1 MYWLLDYSDQEN
13 LRQKIIKLQTEIMQ
27 PRKREQKEQVFP
39 FIGRKSRAIAST
51 IIENLTDTGGIV
63 CDPFCG
69 SGTFL
74 YAAQD
79 CDRKILANEWEPYA
93 YRMAAAP
100 LKCVPSD
107 EDYQI
112 GLLQLLEDISPVMKK
127 IYMTKCPRCGQELM
141 FDALF
146 FDREPEEYYHPM
158 KHERMGKANGE
169 NVIFRKEYRCSCGC
183 TEKQYDDYDES
194 IRQSLLSISVDFPNA
209 KLIENSRLNF
219 TAPIYTQYENL
230 FSKRQKIA
238 LICLHDGIKKL
249 PDKIREFFEDAF
261 ISIIHLGKYTDYR
274 SKSQDN
280 HCPENRLKET
290 NLLHRYLEKLKER
303 RSYILAQQFKPEN
316 VKISCS
322 DFRDFFSEIADGEI
336 DLILTDPPYGDN
348 AQYFEHAQRV
358 HPFLPYD
365 LSKDTVRLKKEVVIS
380 NAKKRID
387 KHTKKQFL
395 NDIEI
400 LIKESSRVVKT
411 HGFVVLYFRP
421 EQSDWISDLNKLKH
435 FGRKHGMEP
444 IISIPVDTSDPSM
457 RVIASAAWSFKND
470 VCFVFLKLD
479 DNERR
484 WYEGDLDVDELIYL
498 AASKAAT
505 DTGNPFTIMRF
516 NQELQTQ
523 LRRSSLMKLMKP
535 IYAGKIKSILARYTN
550 HDGAQYRLT
559 GISPYDYMNKDMNA
573 EIRLREFA
581 PVVIEELTAKGQGFR
596 FEEYVIHLATFMEN
610 GSREIIEKLHTAN
623 RLIPELLT
631 TYTYEDKEQGKFFVK
646 EDVADYIVEG
656 RISLRTMD
664 PGDFEKLI
672 ADYFLRRG
680 FVDTK
685 VIGQACDRGVDILA
699 TNVEGELELIQCKR
713 YREGNNIGSTP
724 IQRVDSYMRSRN
736 AKRAWVVTTSDFTK
750 EGKDEARITHVL
762 LVNGKELIKSLEL
775 YYPGK
780 YML

>member
-1 MYWLLDYSDQEN
+1 MYWLLDYTHQEK

-27 PRKREQKEQVFP
+27 PRKREQAEQIFP
-39 FIGRKSRAIAST
+39 FIGRKSRGIAT
-51 IIENLTDTGGIV
+51 AIIENLTESNAMV

-74 YAAQD
+74 NAAQD
-79 CDRKILANEWEPYA
+79 CNRKMKANEWEPYA
-93 YRMAAAP
+93 YRMATAP
-100 LKCVPSD
+100 FKGALSD
-107 EDYQI
+107 IEYQE
-112 GLLQLLEDISPVMKK
+112 GVQQLLADISPIMKK
-127 IYMTKCPRCGQELM
+127 IYMTKCPECGRELM

-146 FDREPEEYYHPM
+146 FDRDPEEYYHPM
-158 KHERMGKANGE
+158 KHERMGKARGE
-169 NVIFRKEYRCSCGC
+169 NVIFRKNYRCSCGC
-183 TEKQYDDYDES
+183 TEKHYDDYDENV
-194 IRQSLLSISVDFPNA
+194 RQSLQLIPVVFPDA
-209 KLIENSRLNF
+209 TLIENSRLNF
-219 TAPIYTQYENL
+219 TAPNYIEYRNL
-230 FSKRQKIA
+230 FSIRQKIA
-238 LICLHDGIKKL
+238 LVYLYNGIMKL
-249 PDKIREFFEDAF
+249 PNNIKEFFEDAF

-303 RSYILAQQFKPEN
+303 RSYILEQQFNPEN
-316 VKISCS
+316 IIIKCC
-322 DFRDFFSEIADGEI
+322 DFRDFFSEIADGSI
-336 DLILTDPPYGDN
+336 DLVLTDPPYGDN

-365 LSKDTVRLKKEVVIS
+365 LSKDTVRLSKEVVIS
-380 NAKKRID
+380 NAKMR
-387 KHTKKQFL
+387 TKKHGKQQFL
-395 NDIEI
+395 NDIET
-400 LIKESSRVVKT
+400 LIMESSRVVKI
-411 HGFVVLYFRP
+411 HGFVALYFRP

-444 IISIPVDTSDPSM
+444 IISIPIDTSDPSM
-457 RVIASAAWSFKND
+457 RVIASAAWTFKND

-505 DTGNPFTIMRF
+505 ELGNPFTIMKF
-516 NQELQTQ
+516 NQEMQSQ
-523 LRRSSLMKLMKP
+523 LRKSGLMKLMNP
-535 IYAGKIKSILARYTN
+535 IYTDKIQTILARYAY

-581 PVVIEELTAKGQGFR
+581 PVVIEELTAGGQGFR

-631 TYTYEDKEQGKFFVK
+631 TYTYEDKNQGKFYVK
-646 EDVADYIVEG
+646 EETPNYSVEG
-656 RISLRTMD
+656 RINLRTMD
-664 PGDFEKLI
+664 PSDFEKLI
-672 ADYFLRRG
+672 ADYFLKRG
-680 FVDTK
+680 FVDAK

-699 TNVEGELELIQCKR
+699 TNTEGELELIQCKR

-736 AKRAWVVTTSDFTK
+736 AKKAWVVTTSDFTK
-750 EGKDEARITHVL
+750 EGKDEARITHVI

-780 YML
+780 YTL

>member
-1 MYWLLDYSDQEN
+1 MYWLLDYTHQED

-27 PRKREQKEQVFP
+27 PRKREQSEQIFP
-39 FIGRKSRAIAST
+39 FIGRKSRAIAAA
-51 IIENLTDTGGIV
+51 IIENLTETGATV

-69 SGTFL
+69 SGTFV

-79 CDRKILANEWEPYA
+79 CNRNIEANEWEPYA
-93 YRMAAAP
+93 YRMATAP
-100 LKCVPSD
+100 FKGALT
-107 EDYQI
+107 EAEYHN
-112 GLLQLLEDISPVMKK
+112 GLQQLLSDINPIMNK
-127 IYMTKCPRCGQELM
+127 IYMTKCPKCEKELL

-146 FDREPEEYYHPM
+146 FDRDPEEYYHPM
-158 KHERMGKANGE
+158 KHERMGKVNGE
-169 NVIFRKEYRCSCGC
+169 NVIFRQKYRCSCGC
-183 TEKQYDDYDES
+183 TEKHYDDFDEK
-194 IRQSLLSISVDFPNA
+194 IRQSLHSIQVEFPDA
-209 KLIENSRLNF
+209 TLIENSRLNF
-219 TAPIYTQYENL
+219 TAPTYTKYKNL
-230 FSKRQKIA
+230 FSTRQKIA
-238 LICLHDGIKKL
+238 LVCLHNGIQRL
-249 PDKIREFFEDAF
+249 PENIRDFFEDAF

-290 NLLHRYLEKLKER
+290 NLLHRYLEKIKAR
-303 RSYILAQQFKPEN
+303 RTYILAQQFKLKN
-316 VKISCS
+316 TSINCK
-322 DFRDFFSEIADGEI
+322 DFREFFSKIADGTV
-336 DLILTDPPYGDN
+336 DLVLTDPPYGDN

-358 HPFLPYD
+358 HPFLSYD
-365 LSKDTVRLKKEVVIS
+365 LSKDVVRLNKEVVIS
-380 NAKKRID
+380 NARKRSN
-387 KHTKKQFL
+387 KHNKVQFL
-395 NDIEI
+395 DDIET
-400 LIKESSRVVKT
+400 LIIESARVVKK

-457 RVIASAAWSFKND
+457 RVIASAAWTFKND

-505 DTGNPFTIMRF
+505 DLGNPFTIVRF
-516 NQELQTQ
+516 NQEMQSQ
-523 LRRSSLMKLMKP
+523 LRSVGLIKLMGSQ
-535 IYAGKIKSILARYTN
+535 YTNKIKSTLARYTY

-573 EIRLREFA
+573 EIRLREFV
-581 PVVIEELTAKGQGFR
+581 PVVIEELTEGGRGFR

-610 GSREIIEKLHTAN
+610 GSREIIEKLHTSN

-631 TYTYEDKEQGKFFVK
+631 TYTYEDREQGKFYVK
-646 EDVADYIVEG
+646 EPVPSYSVSG
-656 RISLRTMD
+656 RINLRTMD
-664 PGDFEKLI
+664 PSDFEKLI
-672 ADYFLRRG
+672 ADYFLKRG
-680 FVDTK
+680 FVEAK

-699 TNVEGELELIQCKR
+699 TNADGELELIQCKR

-736 AKRAWVVTTSDFTK
+736 AKKAWVVTTSNFTK
-750 EGKDEARITHVL
+750 EGRDEARITQVI
-762 LVNGKELIKSLEL
+762 LVNGKDLIKSLEL
-775 YYPGK
+775 YYPGV
-780 YML
+780 YTL

>member
-1 MYWLLDYSDQEN
+1 MYWLLDYADQES
-13 LRQKIIKLQTEIMQ
+13 LRQKIIKLQTDVMQ
-27 PRKREQKEQVFP
+27 PRKREQTEQVFP
-39 FIGRKSRAIAST
+39 FIGRKNRAIAST
-51 IIENLTDTGGIV
+51 IIENLTETGGIV

-74 YAAQD
+74 NAAQD
-79 CDRKILANEWEPYA
+79 CNRKMLANEWEPYA
-93 YRMAAAP
+93 YRMTMAP
-100 LKCVPSD
+100 FKGVPTD
-107 EDYQI
+107 EEYRV
-112 GLLQLLEDISPVMKK
+112 GLQQLLANISPIMKK
-127 IYMTKCPRCGQELM
+127 IYATKCPKCEQELM

-158 KHERMGKANGE
+158 KHERMGKTSGE
-169 NVIFRKEYRCSCGC
+169 NVIFRQKYRCSCGC
-183 TEKQYDDYDES
+183 SEKHYDDFDEK
-194 IRQSLLSISVDFPNA
+194 IRQSLFSMPVDFPNA
-209 KLIENSRLNF
+209 TLIENSRLNF
-219 TAPIYTQYENL
+219 TAPMYTEYGNL
-230 FSKRQKIA
+230 FSTRQKIA
-238 LICLHDGIKKL
+238 LVCLHNGIKKL
-249 PDKIREFFEDAF
+249 PNNVREFFEDAF

-290 NLLHRYLEKLKER
+290 NLLHRYLEKLRER
-303 RSYILAQQFKPEN
+303 RSYILAQQLKPEN
-316 VKISCS
+316 TSISCN
-322 DFRDFFSEIADGEI
+322 DFRDFFSVIADGSI
-336 DLILTDPPYGDN
+336 DLVLTDPPYGDN

-365 LSKDTVRLKKEVVIS
+365 LSKDTVRLSKEVVIS
-380 NAKKRID
+380 NAKKRVD
-387 KHTKKQFL
+387 KHDKEQFL
-395 NDIEI
+395 NDIET
-400 LIKESSRVVKT
+400 LIMESSRVVKT
-411 HGFVVLYFRP
+411 HGFAALYFRP

-457 RVIASAAWSFKND
+457 RVIASAAWTFKND

-479 DNERR
+479 VNERR

-498 AASKAAT
+498 AASKAAS
-505 DTGNPFTIMRF
+505 DLGNPFTIMRF
-516 NQELQTQ
+516 NQEMQAQ
-523 LRRSSLMKLMKP
+523 LRRSGLMKLMSP
-535 IYAGKIKSILARYTN
+535 IYADKIQTTLARYAY

-581 PVVIEELTAKGQGFR
+581 PVVIEELTSGGQGFR

-646 EDVADYIVEG
+646 ESTSDYVVEG
-656 RISLRTMD
+656 RISLRAMD
-664 PGDFEKLI
+664 PSDFEKLI
-672 ADYFLRRG
+672 ADYFLKRG

-699 TNVEGELELIQCKR
+699 TNTEGELELIQCKR
-713 YREGNNIGSTP
+713 YRHGNNIGSTP

-736 AKRAWVVTTSDFTK
+736 AKKAWVVTTSDFTK
-750 EGKDEARITHVL
+750 EGKDEGRITHVI
-762 LVNGKELIKSLEL
+762 LVNGEELIKSLEL

-780 YML
+780 YIL